1 MAASMVGGRHNWPVA
16 ATPRDAAWPLLAAAL
31 WGGMYVV
38 SRLTFHAIPPVTLG
52 LARLLIGAGV
62 LLLALRRL
70 PALGDRRLA
79 GLGALLAGTL
89 MLQFWGT
96 ALAGAAAGSLLT
108 LLTPVFV
115 AIGAPL
121 LLREPTGGRQ
131 WAGIAIALGGALL
144 VSGGGT
150 GSSAFGDL
158 LLVGSAATWG
168 AYTVLGAPLV
178 RRIGA
183 LEITTGASLWALP
196 MMLPG
201 TILELASGQRFDPS
215 LPALAGALY
224 LGVFATALA
233 WWAWYRGV
241 QRLPAVTTA
250 VFFLAQPVV
259 GIALSVPIFRQ
270 PIGAAFIAGSILVAA
285 GMLLAS
291 GWSPLRRR

>member
-1 MAASMVGGRHNWPVA
+1 MRLAR
-16 ATPRDAAWPLLAAAL
+16 RELAWPLLAAAL

-38 SRLTFHAIPPVTLG
+38 SRLTFDSIPPITLG
-52 LARLLIGAGV
+52 LVRLLIGVAV
-62 LLLALRRL
+62 LALVLRRAPL
-70 PALGDRRLA
+70 LRDRRIA
-79 GLGALLAGTL
+79 GLGGLLAVTL

-115 AIGAPL
+115 AILAPL
-121 LLREPTGGRQ
+121 VLAEATRARQ
-131 WAGIAIALGGALL
+131 WAGIGLALTGAVI

-150 GSSAFGDL
+150 GASLIGDL
-158 LLVGSAATWG
+158 LLVGASLTWG

-178 RRIGA
+178 RRLGA

-196 MMLPG
+196 MMVPG
-201 TILELASGQRFDPS
+201 TVIELASGRHLAFTAAA
-215 LPALAGALY
+215 ALGALY

-241 QRLPAVTTA
+241 ERLPAVTTA

-259 GIALSVPIFRQ
+259 GIALSIPIFHF
-270 PIGAAFIAGSILVAA
+270 PLTLGFVGGSVLVVA
-285 GMLLAS
+285 GMLLAT
-291 GWSPLRRR
+291 